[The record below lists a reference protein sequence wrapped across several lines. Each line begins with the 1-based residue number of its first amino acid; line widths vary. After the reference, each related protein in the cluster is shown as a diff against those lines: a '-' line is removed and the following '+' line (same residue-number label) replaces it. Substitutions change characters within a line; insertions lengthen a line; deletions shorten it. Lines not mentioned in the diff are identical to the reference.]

1 MNKTLSYKGLGIILS
16 IVYFA
21 SYITRINFAA
31 IISSVI
37 FDTGYLKSDLSVIL
51 VVLFITY
58 GFGQIINGILG
69 DKFNPKKVITI
80 GLLLACIINLI
91 FPLFSYSIA
100 LMSVLWGI
108 NGFAQAMLWPPIVR
122 IMVST
127 LNEEQYNE
135 TTSKVIKSSSLG
147 TIFVYLV
154 SPLMISLFN
163 WKSVFIMCAIMGII
177 AFTIWYIFQKQ
188 IEIKD
193 VNYMNKE
200 KEKIKLN
207 LPNSALF
214 PLILIFIAI
223 ILQGMLRDGITSWM
237 PSYLVDVFSIKEE
250 LSILITLS
258 QAIITLI
265 ALKIFSYIYKKFF
278 DNEVLCA
285 SFIFALISLIILILL
300 FTYDFNALISTILM
314 ALIIGAVHGVNLML
328 VCHVPKR
335 FKKYG
340 SISTISGV
348 INSFTYIGSAIST
361 YGIALLVENSGWNV
375 TILVWLIIS
384 LLGLTC
390 CLLAYNKWEIFYK
403 K

>member
-37 FDTGYLKSDLSVIL
+37 FNTGYLKSDLSVIL
-51 VVLFITY
+51 VVLFVTY

-91 FPLFSYSIA
+91 FPLFSHSIA

-177 AFTIWYIFQKQ
+177 AFIIWYIFQKQ

-207 LPNSALF
+207 LPNSAFF
-214 PLILIFIAI
+214 PLVFIFIAI

-265 ALKIFSYIYKKFF
+265 ALEIFSYIYKKFF

-285 SFIFALISLIILILL
+285 TFIFVLISFIVLLLL

-361 YGIALLVENSGWNV
+361 YGIALLVENSGWNI

-384 LLGLTC
+384 LLGLSC
-390 CLLAYNKWEIFYK
+390 CLLAYNKWKIFYK